1 MAASQHNSDLPKWGA
16 KVVGFMLSPFEL
28 GYSKSARASGDL
40 WDHYVMLLDVARE
53 NDELKQRIQA
63 IESQNSRLLEYKY
76 ENERLRRLLQYP
88 ETPDLQRI
96 PAAVIG
102 RDPSN
107 WIQGVTID
115 RGSDDG
121 VSEGM
126 AVIDGVAIV
135 GQVVMVTSRTAK
147 VMLLTDSTSSIDA
160 IVQNSRAE
168 GIVEGVEGRKLELRY
183 VIKDFTVQTGD
194 RVIASGLDGI
204 FPKGTLI
211 GVVTDVRRSSSGIF
225 QQIDVQASV
234 DLTRL
239 ENVLVLAPKT
249 SGDNRPHANKN

>member
-1 MAASQHNSDLPKWGA
+1 MRLAADPNS
-16 KVVGFMLSPFEL
+16 S
-28 GYSKSARASGDL
+28 SA
-40 WDHYVMLLDVARE
+40 
-53 NDELKQRIQA
+53 
-63 IESQNSRLLEYKY
+63 
-76 ENERLRRLLQYP
+76 
-88 ETPDLQRI
+88 
-96 PAAVIG
+96 
-102 RDPSN
+102 
-107 WIQGVTID
+107 
-115 RGSDDG
+115 
-121 VSEGM
+121 
-126 AVIDGVAIV
+126 
-135 GQVVMVTSRTAK
+135 RTAK

-249 SGDNRPHANKN
+249 TGDNRQHVNKN